1 MSLESNVQPNARL
14 YTNPYAEWS
23 GDNEFFANEGGYE
36 FIAGHLRFMDSS
48 MQVPETSLYEN
59 WLEAWNTDNKWNNG
73 SAGSIATAYTW
84 RAYNTMAKLTG
95 AMITSMKTIQM
106 YL

>member
-48 MQVPETSLYEN
+48 M
-59 WLEAWNTDNKWNNG
+59 
-73 SAGSIATAYTW
+73 
-84 RAYNTMAKLTG
+84 
-95 AMITSMKTIQM
+95 
-106 YL
+106 

>member
-1 MSLESNVQPNARL
+1 MYNRMPVYIQTHMRNGLAIMSFLP
-14 YTNPYAEWS
+14 
-23 GDNEFFANEGGYE
+23 NEGGYE

-84 RAYNTMAKLTG
+84 RAYNTMAKL
-95 AMITSMKTIQM
+95 A
-106 YL
+106 

>member
-23 GDNEFFANEGGYE
+23 GDNEFFTNEGGYE

-84 RAYNTMAKLTG
+84 RAYNTMAKF
-95 AMITSMKTIQM
+95 A
-106 YL
+106 